1 MTKQTFDPGLTNQY
15 GGEMRRTIDKDGSF
29 NVRRRGGSGFNFYL
43 FLIDTTWP
51 KFIAVVGTAYFIV
64 NLVFAGLFVA
74 AGTDHLYGANTNTG
88 LGPFLSA
95 FFFSV
100 HTLTTVGYGSMYPTG
115 LAANIIAAMEA
126 MTGLMG
132 FALATGLL
140 YGRFSRPSAK
150 IVFSD
155 VMLIAPYQDGASLQ
169 FRIAN
174 ERDNVLLELE
184 ASVLMMYVDKTESE
198 PRRKFIGLTLERST
212 VYFFPLTWTV
222 VHPII
227 ADSPIY
233 QKTAEDLAKMEA
245 EFLILVKAFDDTFSQ
260 TVHARYSYRHEEI
273 VWGARFQPAFFVDS
287 TGDMVLELNR
297 VNDRKLIETP
307 ARIS

>member
-1 MTKQTFDPGLTNQY
+1 FDPGLTNQY
-15 GGEMRRTIDKDGSF
+15 GGELRRAIEKDGSF
-29 NVRRRGGSGFNFYL
+29 NVRRRGGVNANFYL

-51 KFIAVVGTAYFIV
+51 KFVAVVAGAYLMV
-64 NLVFAGLFVA
+64 NLLFAALFVA
-74 AGTDHLYGANTNTG
+74 VGTQHLAGVNTNTG
-88 LGPFLSA
+88 VGPFESA

-100 HTLTTVGYGSMYPTG
+100 QTLTTVGYGSVYPVG
-115 LAANIIAAMEA
+115 MAANSIAAIEA

-150 IVFSD
+150 IAFSD
-155 VMLIAPYQDGASLQ
+155 VMIVAPYQDGTSLQ

-174 ERDNVLLELE
+174 QRDNVLLELE
-184 ASVLMMYVDKTESE
+184 ANVLMMYVDKTEGE
-198 PRRKFIGLTLERST
+198 ARRKFAGLNLERSS

-222 VHPII
+222 VHPIT

-233 QKTAEDLAKMEA
+233 GKSAADLAEMQA
-245 EFLILVKAFDDTFSQ
+245 EFLILIKAFDDTFSQ
-260 TVHARYSYRHEEI
+260 TVHARYSYRHGEVE
-273 VWGARFQPAFFVDS
+273 WGARFQPAFFVDG

-297 VNDRKLIETP
+297 LHDRKLVEP
-307 ARIS
+307 SS

>member
-1 MTKQTFDPGLTNQY
+1 
-15 GGEMRRTIDKDGSF
+15 MRRTIDKDGSF

>member
-1 MTKQTFDPGLTNQY
+1 MIKQTFDPGLTNQY
-15 GGEMRRTIDKDGSF
+15 SGELRRIIEKDGSF
-29 NVRRRGGSGFNFYL
+29 NVRRRGAGGFNFYL
-43 FLIDTTWP
+43 FLIDTSWP
-51 KFIAVVGTAYFIV
+51 KFIAVVAAAYLIV
-64 NLVFAGLFVA
+64 NLLFAGLFVA
-74 AGTDHLYGANTNTG
+74 VGTEHLAGANTNTG
-88 LGPFLSA
+88 VGPFGSA

-100 HTLTTVGYGSMYPTG
+100 HTLTTVGYGSVYPVG
-115 LAANIIAAMEA
+115 LAANIIAALEA
-126 MTGLMG
+126 MAGLMG

-155 VMLIAPYQDGASLQ
+155 VMLVAPYQDGTSLQ

-184 ASVLMMYVDKTESE
+184 AKVLMMYVDKTEDE
-198 PRRKFIGLTLERST
+198 PRRKFIGLTLERSN

-222 VHPII
+222 VHPIV
-227 ADSPIY
+227 AESPIY
-233 QKTAEDLAKMEA
+233 GKTAEDLSKMEA
-245 EFLILVKAFDDTFSQ
+245 EFLILVKGFDDTFSQ
-260 TVHARYSYRHEEI
+260 TVHARYSYRHEEV
-273 VWGARFQPAFFVDS
+273 VWGARFQPAFFVDR
-287 TGDMVLELNR
+287 TGDMILELNR

>member
-1 MTKQTFDPGLTNQY
+1 MIKQTFDPGLTNQY

-51 KFIAVVGTAYFIV
+51 KFIAVVATAYFFV
-64 NLVFAGLFVA
+64 NLLFAGLFVA

-88 LGPFLSA
+88 LGPFQSA

-115 LAANIIAAMEA
+115 LAANVIAALEA

-132 FALATGLL
+132 FALATGLM

-155 VMLIAPYQDGASLQ
+155 VMLIAPYQDGTSLQ

-184 ASVLMMYVDKTESE
+184 ANILMMYVDKSEGE
-198 PRRKFIGLTLERST
+198 PRRKFIGLTLERSN

-222 VHPII
+222 VHPIV
-227 ADSPIY
+227 AESPIY
-233 QKTAEDLAKMEA
+233 GKTAEDLSKMEA
-245 EFLILVKAFDDTFSQ
+245 EFLILVKGFDDTFSQ
-260 TVHARYSYRHEEI
+260 TVHARYSYRHEEV

-287 TGDMVLELNR
+287 TGDIVLELNR
-297 VNDRKLIETP
+297 VNDRKMIETP

>member
-15 GGEMRRTIDKDGSF
+15 SGGLRRIIEKDGSF

-43 FLIDTTWP
+43 FLLDTTWP
-51 KFIAVVGTAYFIV
+51 RFIAVVAAAYLVVNVLFASLFI
-64 NLVFAGLFVA
+64 A
-74 AGTDHLYGANTNTG
+74 AGTEHLSGADTNTG
-88 LGPFLSA
+88 LGPFASA

-100 HTLTTVGYGSMYPTG
+100 HTLTTVGYGSMYPIG
-115 LAANIIAAMEA
+115 FAANIIAALEA

-132 FALATGLL
+132 FALGTGLM

-155 VMLIAPYQDGASLQ
+155 VMLVAPYQEGASLQ

-184 ASVLMMYVDKTESE
+184 AKVLMMYVDKTEDE
-198 PRRKFIGLTLERST
+198 PRRKFVDLTLERPT

-222 VHPII
+222 VHPIV
-227 ADSPIY
+227 ADSPIFG
-233 QKTAEDLAKMEA
+233 KTADDLKQMEA
-245 EFLILVKAFDDTFSQ
+245 EFLILVKGFDDTFSQ
-260 TVHARYSYRHEEI
+260 TVNARYSYRHEEL
-273 VWGARFQPAFFVDS
+273 VWGARFQPAFFVDR

-297 VNDRKLIETP
+297 VNDRKLVE
-307 ARIS
+307 RR

>member
-1 MTKQTFDPGLTNQY
+1 
-15 GGEMRRTIDKDGSF
+15 MRRTIDKDGSF

-51 KFIAVVGTAYFIV
+51 RFIGVVATAYFTV
-64 NLVFAGLFVA
+64 NLLFAGLFVA
-74 AGTDHLYGANTNTG
+74 AGTEHLFGANTNTG

-100 HTLTTVGYGSMYPTG
+100 HTLTTVGYGSMYPIG
-115 LAANIIAAMEA
+115 LAANIIAALEA

-155 VMLIAPYQDGASLQ
+155 VMLVAPYQGGTSLQ

-198 PRRKFIGLTLERST
+198 PRRKFIGLTLERSN

-222 VHPII
+222 VHPIV
-227 ADSPIY
+227 ADSPMY
-233 QKTAEDLAKMEA
+233 EKTAEDLAKMEA
-245 EFLILVKAFDDTFSQ
+245 EFLILVKGFDDTFSQ
-260 TVHARYSYRHEEI
+260 TVHARYSYRHEEV

-297 VNDRKLIETP
+297 VNERKLIETP

>member
-1 MTKQTFDPGLTNQY
+1 MPKQSFDPGLTNQY
-15 GGEMRRTIDKDGSF
+15 SGELRRTIEKDGSF
-29 NVRRRGGSGFNFYL
+29 NVRRRGGVNVNFYL

-51 KFIAVVGTAYFIV
+51 KFVAIVAAAYLIV
-64 NLVFAGLFVA
+64 NLLFAALFIA
-74 AGTDHLYGANTNTG
+74 AGTQHLAGANTNTG
-88 LGPFLSA
+88 VGPFESA

-100 HTLTTVGYGSMYPTG
+100 HTLTTVGYGSVYPVG
-115 LAANIIAAMEA
+115 MAANIIAALEA

-150 IVFSD
+150 IAFSD
-155 VMLIAPYQDGASLQ
+155 VMIVAPYQDGTSLQ

-174 ERDNVLLELE
+174 QRDNVLLELE
-184 ASVLMMYVDKTESE
+184 ANVLMMYVDKTEGE
-198 PRRKFIGLTLERST
+198 ARRKFIALNLERSS

-222 VHPII
+222 VHPIT

-233 QKTAEDLAKMEA
+233 GKNAGDLAEMQA
-245 EFLILVKAFDDTFSQ
+245 EFLILIKAFDDTFSQ
-260 TVHARYSYRHEEI
+260 IVHGRYSYRHGEVI
-273 VWGARFQPAFFVDS
+273 WGARFQPAFFVDR

-297 VNDRKLIETP
+297 VNDRQSVEHQP
-307 ARIS
+307 S

>member
-15 GGEMRRTIDKDGSF
+15 SGELRRTIDKDGKF
-29 NVRRRGGSGFNFYL
+29 NVRRRGAAGLNFYL

-51 KFIAVVGTAYFIV
+51 KFIAVVAAAYFVV
-64 NLVFAGLFVA
+64 NIMFAALFVA
-74 AGTDHLYGANTNTG
+74 AGTEHLAGANTNTG
-88 LGPFLSA
+88 LGPFQSA

-100 HTLTTVGYGSMYPTG
+100 HTLTTVGYGSMYPIG
-115 LAANIIAAMEA
+115 MAANIIAALEA

-155 VMLIAPYQDGASLQ
+155 VMLVAPYQEGASLQ

-184 ASVLMMYVDKTESE
+184 ANVLMMYVDKTDGEAK
-198 PRRKFIGLTLERST
+198 RKFAGLTLERSN

-222 VHPII
+222 VHPIV

-233 QKTAEDLAKMEA
+233 GKTAADLAQMQA
-245 EFLILVKAFDDTFSQ
+245 EFLILIKAFDDTFSQ
-260 TVHARYSYRHEEI
+260 TVHARYSYRHEEV
-273 VWGARFQPAFFVDS
+273 VWGARFQPAFFVDG
-287 TGDMVLELNR
+287 TGDMILELNR
-297 VNDRKLIETP
+297 VNDRKLVDAP
-307 ARIS
+307 LP